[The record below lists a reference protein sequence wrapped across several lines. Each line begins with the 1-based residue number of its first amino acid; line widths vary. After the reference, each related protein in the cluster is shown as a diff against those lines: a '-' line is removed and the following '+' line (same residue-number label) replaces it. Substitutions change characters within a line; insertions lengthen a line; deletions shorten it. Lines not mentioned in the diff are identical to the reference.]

1 MEDAMSNE
9 TVITSNGPTESTEA
23 SVYSV
28 KVLQPFLERSAEAR
42 QYFGKCDLTV
52 GSDRVVLTKKK
63 IVGPDLSL
71 STNWNSVQ
79 VLTNLLT
86 TKRLL
91 KISLGYTELKM
102 KVVQG
107 DVVRLGEQL
116 EKYSISLAVQ
126 RSASAKGGLKLKSI
140 QYLVLGLLSLGLS
153 YLPNINADIGTGSRV
168 VANLSFIGAIY
179 YYIRRR

>member
-9 TVITSNGPTESTEA
+9 TVITSNGPTESAEA

-28 KVLQPFLERSAEAR
+28 KVLQPFLERSAEVR
-42 QYFGKCDLTV
+42 RYFGKCDLTV
-52 GSDRVVLTKKK
+52 SSDRVVLTKKK

-79 VLTNLLT
+79 VLTNQLT
-86 TKRLL
+86 TKHLL
-91 KISLGYTELKM
+91 KIHLGYTELKM

-116 EKYSISLAVQ
+116 EKYSTPLAVQ
-126 RSASAKGGLKLKSI
+126 RSAIAKGGLKLKSI
-140 QYLVLGLLSLGLS
+140 KYLVLGFLALGLS
-153 YLPNINADIGTGSRV
+153 YFPNINANIGAGSRS
-168 VANLSFIGAIY
+168 VAILSFIGAIY